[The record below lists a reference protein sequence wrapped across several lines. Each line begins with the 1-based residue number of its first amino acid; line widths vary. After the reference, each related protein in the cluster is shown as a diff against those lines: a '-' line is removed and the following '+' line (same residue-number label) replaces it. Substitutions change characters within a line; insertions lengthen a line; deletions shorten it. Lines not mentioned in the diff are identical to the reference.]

1 MLKPASLLI
10 FCSFIFLASTA
21 KAVSFFW
28 SDSDDV
34 MFDEPE
40 QSEPLQTN
48 QSIFS
53 GQVDYSFV
61 SSILDTG
68 VSSHEIKSLLDLT
81 TEYFNVLNKSSKGDW
96 FAFKTD
102 IDHDNNTI
110 VRAFY
115 YRQNDSEFFVY
126 RGNDNNIY
134 DKDGFQFNSLKTLR
148 MPFKHHYR
156 ISSSFSLKRRHPVT
170 HRLAPHY
177 GTDYATPVGTQVLA
191 IASGK
196 VVRTRYDQFAG
207 NYITIQHGNGIV
219 SRYMHL
225 LKTNVKRGD
234 FVNAG
239 DVIALSGNTGR
250 TTGPHLHVELIYN
263 GVPINFAKTQRQY
276 ENEAKPLLTAQSLEA
291 VDTFEA
297 LKSELETTHP
307 MSLTRR

>member
-1 MLKPASLLI
+1 MLKPVSLSIL
-10 FCSFIFLASTA
+10 CLFLLATSAA
-21 KAVSFFW
+21 KGMSFFW
-28 SDSDDV
+28 SESDDAES
-34 MFDEPE
+34 MAPK
-40 QSEPLQTN
+40 QSEPLQEVK
-48 QSIFS
+48 SVFS
-53 GQVDYSFV
+53 GQVDYSFI
-61 SSILDTG
+61 SSVLDTG
-68 VSSHEIKSLLDLT
+68 VSSNEVKSLLDLT

-102 IDHDNNTI
+102 IDTNNQTI

-115 YRQNDSEFFVY
+115 YRQSDEEFFVY
-126 RGNDNNIY
+126 RGYDNNIY
-134 DKDGFQFNSLKTLR
+134 DKDGFQFNSLKSLQ
-148 MPFKHHYR
+148 MPFKNHYR

-196 VVRTRYDQFAG
+196 VIRTRYDHFAG
-207 NYITIQHGNGIV
+207 NYITIEHGNGIV

-225 LKTNVKRGD
+225 LKTKVKRGD
-234 FVNAG
+234 FVNVG

-263 GVPINFAKTQRQY
+263 GVPIDFAKTQRQY
-276 ENEAKPLLTAQSLEA
+276 GDVKPLLTAQSLDA